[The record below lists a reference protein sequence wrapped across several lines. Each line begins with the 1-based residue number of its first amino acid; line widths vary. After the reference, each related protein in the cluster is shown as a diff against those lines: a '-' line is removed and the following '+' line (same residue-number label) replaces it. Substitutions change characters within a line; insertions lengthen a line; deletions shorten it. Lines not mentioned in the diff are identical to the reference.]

1 MISATRIQVKKLH
14 EDAIIPKRAHKPDA
28 GFDMTCISVNDT
40 DKFIEYGTG
49 IAMHI
54 PEGYV
59 GLIFPRSSVTKKD
72 LLLKNSVG
80 VIDSGYLG
88 EIRFRFWKINHS
100 HQIFKIDVDSV
111 PDNIS
116 VADFIENYHSMGVE
130 MKDVP
135 LMNRVY
141 EQYEIGDRIG
151 QIIFFK
157 LPDVLLVETNEFDET
172 ERGTGGYGSTDKV
185 VIPEVNIDNLKKLN
199 EGT

>member
-1 MISATRIQVKKLH
+1 MISIPVKKLTK
-14 EDAIIPKRAHKPDA
+14 EAVLPKRAHKPDA
-28 GFDMTCISVNDT
+28 GFDMTCTSVKDT
-40 DKFIEYGTG
+40 DKYIEYGTG

-54 PEGYV
+54 PIDYV

-72 LLLKNSVG
+72 LMLKNSIG
-80 VIDSGYLG
+80 VIDSGFLG

-100 HQIFKIDVDSV
+100 HQIFKIDIDSV

-116 VADFIENYHSMGVE
+116 VADFIENYNSMGVE

-141 EQYEIGDRIG
+141 EQYEVGDRIG

-157 LPDVLLVETNEFDET
+157 LPDVLLVETDEFDET

-185 VIPEVNIDNLKKLN
+185 VIPEVEVDKLKKLN

>member
-72 LLLKNSVG
+72 ASPGIVFPFPVVLRLFLQTNRIAYSLHQRRSSFWFVPLICKY
-80 VIDSGYLG
+80 ILHRW
-88 EIRFRFWKINHS
+88 EIRS
-100 HQIFKIDVDSV
+100 
-111 PDNIS
+111 
-116 VADFIENYHSMGVE
+116 
-130 MKDVP
+130 
-135 LMNRVY
+135 
-141 EQYEIGDRIG
+141 
-151 QIIFFK
+151 
-157 LPDVLLVETNEFDET
+157 
-172 ERGTGGYGSTDKV
+172 
-185 VIPEVNIDNLKKLN
+185 
-199 EGT
+199 EGR

>member
-54 PEGYV
+54 PIGYV

-72 LLLKNSVG
+72 LMLKNSIG
-80 VIDSGYLG
+80 VIDSGFLG
-88 EIRFRFWKINHS
+88 EIRFRFWKLNHNS
-100 HQIFKIDVDSV
+100 QIFKIDIDSV
-111 PDNIS
+111 PDNLN
-116 VADFIENYHSMGVE
+116 VAEFIENYNQKGVGIKNIPE
-130 MKDVP
+130 
-135 LMNRVY
+135 MNRVY
-141 EQYEIGDRIG
+141 EQYEVGDRIG

-157 LPDVLLVETNEFDET
+157 LPDVLFEEVDNFEET

-185 VIPEVNIDNLKKLN
+185 VIPEVDINKLKKAN